1 MNVAKPNSNSK
12 ATLISN
18 EMKDL
23 GMTPGMQSRL
33 EYLTEQRKKGIQL
46 VKDKYGNPHT
56 IVEWAKL
63 PASQRGIGT
72 NYIDLEYI
80 DN

>member
-33 EYLTEQRKKGIQL
+33 EYLTEQHKKGMQL

-63 PASQRGIGT
+63 PANQRGVGT